1 MLLQSSFLCFYFSIF
16 QFISFKRSFYVLKIL
31 CRLTSI
37 IGQFNPLVQQ
47 VAALRKKEF
56 WYKQIIEIKC
66 SNLRKAE
73 AEVSLVSKVSS
84 ILFFKLLSYIYH
96 STPKLRKET
105 LGSWLIKFQA

>member
-1 MLLQSSFLCFYFSIF
+1 MLVFFYISVRIIQGFILFFL
-16 QFISFKRSFYVLKIL
+16 KKIL

>member
-1 MLLQSSFLCFYFSIF
+1 MEKLSKAYSDFESRLAETM
-16 QFISFKRSFYVLKIL
+16 KRNET
-31 CRLTSI
+31 RLTSI

-84 ILFFKLLSYIYH
+84 ILFFKLPSYIYH
-96 STPKLRKET
+96 STQKLCKET
-105 LGSWLIKFQA
+105 LHS